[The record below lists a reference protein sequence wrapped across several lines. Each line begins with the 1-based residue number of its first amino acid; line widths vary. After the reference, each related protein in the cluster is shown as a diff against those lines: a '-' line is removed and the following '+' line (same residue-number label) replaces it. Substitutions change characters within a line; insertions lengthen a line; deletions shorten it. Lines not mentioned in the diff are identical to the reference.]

1 MSHPAFWTFHIVTLG
16 CKINQYESQ
25 AIREAWTALG
35 GREVRLEESPH
46 VFLVNSCAITA
57 RGERDTRHALYR
69 LSRHYAAQ
77 SHQAD
82 LAEDMTSNAVSNSH
96 SCVRILTGCAAPLV
110 AKTFSQQ
117 EQSTYFDVLIPPQA
131 KAWLLQAPKHWG
143 GEDMPCASVAS
154 ALTIPDTVYP
164 FGQDGFSI
172 KAFHRARP
180 VLKVQDGCSHRCTY
194 CIVPLVRG
202 KSVSR
207 PAADIVTEAQRLLEA
222 GHSEIML
229 SGINLHH
236 YGRDFP
242 KTDTVRDFWDL
253 VALLEKNLAPSWKG
267 KGRLRI
273 SSLEPSQLNA
283 KGLDILTSSSLLCP
297 HVHLSLQHGS
307 PPVLKRMGRGH
318 YKLTALQDAVQ
329 QLRKA
334 WPLMGIGADILMGFA
349 GETEED
355 VLATLD
361 LVRELGL
368 SYAHVF
374 PYSIRPGTPAAHF
387 TQQVP
392 HAAKLERAARVR
404 ALVEEQQSHFLQSIL
419 QQNSL
424 DLVLDGVTGHD
435 EAETPPARVQDSYK
449 GVNAQYASCQ
459 LTATSDTVVQ
469 GIVRARPTHVADAV
483 IHCVPLTGC

>member
-1 MSHPAFWTFHIVTLG
+1 MTLG

-82 LAEDMTSNAVSNSH
+82 LTQERPSSIASKSP

-117 EQSTYFDVLIPPQA
+117 EQNTYFDMLIPPQA

-143 GEDMPCASVAS
+143 GAGIPSASTAC
-154 ALTIPDTVYP
+154 ALTIPDAVYP

-236 YGRDFP
+236 YGRDFS
-242 KTDTVRDFWDL
+242 KTSAINDFWDL

-283 KGLDILTSSSLLCP
+283 KGLEVLTSSSLLCP
-297 HVHLSLQHGS
+297 HIHLSLQHGS
-307 PPVLKRMGRGH
+307 PQVLKRMGRGH

-329 QLRKA
+329 HLRKV

-355 VLATLD
+355 VSATLD

-374 PYSIRPGTPAAHF
+374 PYSIRPGTPAAQF

-404 ALVEEQQSHFLQSIL
+404 ALVEEQQTHFLQSIL
-419 QQNSL
+419 QQDSL
-424 DLVLDGVTGHD
+424 ELVLDGVTKHD
-435 EAETPPARVQDSYK
+435 SVQTSPVQAQGSYK

-459 LTATSDTVVQ
+459 LTVTSDTVVQ
-469 GIVRARPTHVADAV
+469 GIVPARPTHVEDAV
-483 IHCVPLTGC
+483 VHCVPLTGC